1 MGEVK
6 HIPVMS
12 EEIIAILSKI
22 DNLSYVI
29 DATVGL
35 GGHAF
40 EILSSFPRVRLLGI
54 DQDDQALV
62 MAAQRLECFGERVLL
77 LKSNFKHI
85 DEIVKTYLL
94 KEENADAILFDLG
107 VSSLQLDDEERG
119 FSFNKEGPIDMRM
132 DKDATVTACD
142 LINKLT
148 YDELAK
154 IFYEYGEERF
164 SRLLAKAIVR
174 HRDRYGQIS
183 STSELVD
190 IIRGA
195 LPAKVQ
201 RRMGKH
207 PARRVFQA
215 LRIAVNDEL
224 NALKMGLEKSV
235 GCVRSG
241 GIIVVL
247 SYHSLEDRLVKHT
260 FKRWETDGLGSLYTK
275 KPISP
280 KAEEIKSNPR
290 SRSAKLR
297 AFAKF

>member
-1 MGEVK
+1 MGEIK
-6 HIPVMS
+6 HIPVMTG
-12 EEIIAILSKI
+12 EIISILSKV
-22 DNLSYVI
+22 DKLSYVI
-29 DATVGL
+29 DATIGL

-40 EILSSFPRVRLLGI
+40 EILSSFSEVRLLGI
-54 DQDDQALV
+54 DQDDQALAV
-62 MAAQRLECFGERVLL
+62 AAQRLECFGERVLL

-85 DEIVKTYLL
+85 DEIVKTYL
-94 KEENADAILFDLG
+94 KEEKVDAILFDLG

-142 LINKLT
+142 LVNKLT
-148 YDELAK
+148 YDELSK

-201 RRMGKH
+201 RRTGKH
-207 PARRVFQA
+207 PARRIFQA

-224 NALKMGLEKSV
+224 NALEMGLEKSLR
-235 GCVRSG
+235 CVRSG
-241 GIIVVL
+241 GTIVVL
-247 SYHSLEDRLVKHT
+247 SYHSLEDRRVKHA
-260 FKRWETDGLGSLYTK
+260 FKRWKSDGLGSLYTK

-280 KAEEIKSNPR
+280 KEEEIKSNPR

-297 AFAKF
+297 AFVKF